1 MQQAEEIQRARE
13 AARKFEAALPGEQR
27 KLLGQFFTGLPLGRL
42 LAHLAMHPGTA
53 TVLDPMAGHGDLL
66 DAVWETSVEQDIPIE
81 RLDGI
86 EIDEP
91 TALACLERL
100 HRVAG
105 AQGRPE
111 QRVVCGSAFDPEVVG
126 QLKGGGYDLV
136 ITNPPFVRYQVRK
149 ARGGGG
155 DDESVRAGLE
165 TIANESLGGFEKE
178 IWKALIRGYSGLAD
192 LSVPSW
198 LLAGLLVRPGGRLAL
213 VVPATWQSRNY
224 ADVIRY
230 LLLRC
235 FSLEYIVEDSQPG
248 WFNAALVRTHLIVA
262 KRLPIEVSH
271 EPLGTRG
278 DFPSPAWIQIAPEAG
293 SAESIVGGAFI
304 GDRPEAGLVGWLR
317 TNSAGPLRGIH
328 RLKFDSREEWNSLEN
343 RIGNRAWYLR
353 LEHTGAESL
362 FYAQGTQPRQLAMPV
377 TMRDILPEEF
387 RSLCLLNDLGI
398 SIGQGLRTGCNQ
410 FFYVTERFSDGNGVA
425 RVITSDSL
433 GGQEF
438 AVPEGAL
445 RPVVRRQSEVPSLRI
460 GQAPLGRVLDLRGW
474 VLPEDGGA
482 VADNL
487 RAYHAAGAAVPQI
500 MPPGL
505 ANLVRVAANVIP
517 KGTTAD
523 KRIPELSAVR
533 TNIRRPQK
541 GSPPRFWYMLP
552 DFSDRHLPAAFVAR
566 VNHGLPWAEAN
577 LDPSILVDANFI
589 SVWPGKGNWTRFG
602 LKAILN
608 SIWCRTLMEAIGTP
622 LGGGALKVEASHLRG
637 MPVPRLSDY
646 AIERLN
652 AVGSELTKGSAEVQR
667 EVDGIVMEGI
677 LGPATTQ
684 RQLSNLADKLGSR
697 ARKLLLNRQ
706 KVG

>member
-1 MQQAEEIQRARE
+1 MQQAEEIQRGRE

-27 KLLGQFFTGLPLGRL
+27 KVLGQFFTGLPLGRL
-42 LAHLAMHPGTA
+42 LAHLAMHPRTA
-53 TVLDPMAGHGDLL
+53 TVLDPMAGHGDLI

-100 HRVAG
+100 SRVVG
-105 AQGRPE
+105 TQGCPE
-111 QRVVCGSAFDPEVVG
+111 QRIVCGSAFDPEVVG

-149 ARGGGG
+149 VRGG

-178 IWKALIRGYSGLAD
+178 IWRALIRSYSGLAD

-235 FSLEYIVEDSQPG
+235 FSLECIVEDSQPG
-248 WFNAALVRTHLIVA
+248 WFNTALVRTHLIVA
-262 KRLPIEVSH
+262 KRLPIEVSQ
-271 EPLGTRG
+271 EPLSIRG

-293 SAESIVGGAFI
+293 SAESLVGGAFV

-317 TNSAGPLRGIH
+317 TNSAEPLRGIR
-328 RLKFDSREEWNSLEN
+328 RLKFDSREEWDSLEN
-343 RIGNRAWYLR
+343 RIGTKAWYLR
-353 LEHTGAESL
+353 LERTGAESR
-362 FYAQGTQPRQLAMPV
+362 FYTQGAQPRQPALPV
-377 TMRDILPEEF
+377 AMRDVLPEES
-387 RSLCLLNDLGI
+387 RNLCLLKDVGI
-398 SIGQGLRTGCNQ
+398 RVGQGLRTGCNQ
-410 FFYVTERFSDGNGVA
+410 FFYVTECFSDGNGVV

-500 MPPGL
+500 MPSGL
-505 ANLVRVAANVIP
+505 ANLVRVAANAIP
-517 KGTTAD
+517 RGTTAD

-533 TNIRRPQK
+533 TNMRGPQK

-589 SVWPGKGNWTRFG
+589 SVWPGKSNWTRFG

-608 SIWCRTLMEAIGTP
+608 SIWCRTLMEAISTP
-622 LGGGALKVEASHLRG
+622 LGGGALKVEASHLRS

-652 AVGSELTKGSAEVQR
+652 AVGSELTQGSAEVQN
-667 EVDGIVMEGI
+667 EVDGIVLESI
-677 LGPATTQ
+677 LGPATKQ

-697 ARKLLLNRQ
+697 ARQLLLNRQ
-706 KVG
+706 KVRS

>member
-1 MQQAEEIQRARE
+1 MHQTEERQRGRE
-13 AARKFEAALPGEQR
+13 AARNFEAALPDEQR

-42 LAHLAMHPGTA
+42 LAHLALHPGAA

-66 DAVWETSVEQDIPIE
+66 DAVWETSVEQDITIK

-86 EIDEP
+86 EIDEA
-91 TALACLERL
+91 TAFACLERL
-100 HRVAG
+100 RRVVG
-105 AQGRPE
+105 TQSCPE
-111 QRVVCGSAFDPEVVG
+111 QKIVCGSAFDPGVVG

-136 ITNPPFVRYQVRK
+136 ITNPPFVRYQARKVR
-149 ARGGGG
+149 GG

-165 TIANESLGGFEKE
+165 TIANEYLGGFEKE
-178 IWKALIRGYSGLAD
+178 IWKALIRSYSGLAD

-198 LLAGLLVRPGGRLAL
+198 LLAGLLVRPGGWLAL

-235 FSLEYIVEDSQPG
+235 FSPECIVEDSQPG
-248 WFNAALVRTHLIVA
+248 WFNTALVRTHLIVA
-262 KRLPIEVSH
+262 KRLPIEVSQG
-271 EPLGTRG
+271 PLSTRG
-278 DFPSPAWIQIAPEAG
+278 DFPVPDWIQIAPEAG
-293 SAESIVGGAFI
+293 SAESLVGGAFV

-317 TNSAGPLRGIH
+317 TNSDEPLRGI
-328 RLKFDSREEWNSLEN
+328 RRQKFDSREEWNSLES
-343 RIGNRAWYLR
+343 RISAKAWYLR
-353 LEHTGAESL
+353 LEGTGAEL
-362 FYAQGTQPRQLAMPV
+362 RFYTQVAQPRQPALPIAV
-377 TMRDILPEEF
+377 RDVLQEA
-387 RSLCLLNDLGI
+387 SSNLCLLKDVGI
-398 SIGQGLRTGCNQ
+398 HVGQGLRTGCNQ
-410 FFYVTERFSDGNGVA
+410 FFYVTEGFSDGSGVV

-445 RPVVRRQSEVPSLRI
+445 QPVVRRQSEVPSLRI

-487 RAYHAAGAAVPQI
+487 GAYHAAGAVVPQI
-500 MPPGL
+500 MPSGL
-505 ANLVRVAANVIP
+505 ANLVRVAANASP
-517 KGTTAD
+517 KGTITD

-533 TNIRRPQK
+533 TNVRTPQK
-541 GSPPRFWYMLP
+541 SRPPRFWYMLP

-577 LDPSILVDANFI
+577 LDPPILVDANFT
-589 SVWPGKGNWTRFG
+589 SVWPGKSNWTRFG

-622 LGGGALKVEASHLRG
+622 LGGGALKVEASHLRS

-652 AVGSELTKGSAEVQR
+652 AVGPELTQGSSEAQR
-667 EVDGIVMEGI
+667 EVDDIVLEGI
-677 LGPATTQ
+677 LGSATKQ
-684 RQLSNLADKLGSR
+684 RQLSSLADKLGSR
-697 ARKLLLNRQ
+697 ARKLRLNRQ
-706 KVG
+706 KAGS

>member
-1 MQQAEEIQRARE
+1 MQQTEERKRGRE
-13 AARKFEAALPGEQR
+13 AARNFEAALPGEQR

-42 LAHLAMHPGTA
+42 LAHLALYPETA

-66 DAVWETSVEQDIPIE
+66 DAVWETSVEQDIAIK

-86 EIDEP
+86 EIDEA
-91 TALACLERL
+91 TAFACLERL
-100 HRVAG
+100 RQVVG
-105 AQGRPE
+105 TQSCPE
-111 QRVVCGSAFDPEVVG
+111 QKIVCGSAFAPGVVG

-136 ITNPPFVRYQVRK
+136 ITNPPFVRYQARKVR
-149 ARGGGG
+149 GG

-165 TIANESLGGFEKE
+165 TIADEYLAGFENE
-178 IWKALIRGYSGLAD
+178 IWRALIRSYSGLAD

-235 FSLEYIVEDSQPG
+235 FSPECIVEDSQPG
-248 WFNAALVRTHLIVA
+248 WFNKALVRTHLIVA
-262 KRLPIEVSH
+262 KRLPNKVSQ
-271 EPLGTRG
+271 EPLSTRS
-278 DFPSPAWIQIAPEAG
+278 DFPVPDWIQIAPEAG
-293 SAESIVGGAFI
+293 SAESLVGGAFV

-317 TNSAGPLRGIH
+317 TNSDEQFRGIR
-328 RLKFDSREEWNSLEN
+328 RLKFDSREEWNSLES
-343 RIGNRAWYLR
+343 RISSKAWYLR
-353 LEHTGAESL
+353 LEGTGAEL
-362 FYAQGTQPRQLAMPV
+362 RFYTQVSQPRQPALPV
-377 TMRDILPEEF
+377 AVRDILQEES
-387 RSLCLLNDLGI
+387 RNLCLLKDVGI
-398 SIGQGLRTGCNQ
+398 QVGQGLRTGCNQ
-410 FFYVTERFSDGNGVA
+410 FFYVTEGFSDGSGVV
-425 RVITSDSL
+425 RVITL
-433 GGQEF
+433 GGREF

-487 RAYHAAGAAVPQI
+487 GAYHAAGAVVPQI
-500 MPPGL
+500 MPSGL
-505 ANLVRVAANVIP
+505 ANLVRVAANASP
-517 KGTTAD
+517 KGTITD
-523 KRIPELSAVR
+523 KLIPELSAVR
-533 TNIRRPQK
+533 TNVRTPQK
-541 GSPPRFWYMLP
+541 SRPPRFWYMLP
-552 DFSDRHLPAAFVAR
+552 DFSDRHSPAAFVAR

-577 LDPSILVDANFI
+577 LDPPILVDANFT
-589 SVWPGKGNWTRFG
+589 SVWPGKSNWTRFG

-622 LGGGALKVEASHLRG
+622 LGGGALKVEASHLRS

-652 AVGSELTKGSAEVQR
+652 AVGRELTQGSSEIQM
-667 EVDGIVMEGI
+667 EVDGIVLEGI
-677 LGPATTQ
+677 VGSATKQ
-684 RQLSNLADKLGSR
+684 RQLSSLAHKLGSR
-697 ARKLLLNRQ
+697 ARKLRLNRQ
-706 KVG
+706 QVGS

>member
-1 MQQAEEIQRARE
+1 MLQAEERQRGRE

-42 LAHLAMHPGTA
+42 LANLAMHPGTA

-66 DAVWETSVEQDIPIE
+66 DAVWETSVEQGIPIR

-91 TALACLERL
+91 TAFACLERL
-100 HRVAG
+100 RRVVG
-105 AQGRPE
+105 TQGCPE
-111 QRVVCGSAFDPEVVG
+111 QRIVCGSAFDPEVVG
-126 QLKGGGYDLV
+126 QLIGGGYDLV

-149 ARGGGG
+149 VRGG

-165 TIANESLGGFEKE
+165 TIANEYLGGFEKE
-178 IWKALIRGYSGLAD
+178 IWKALIRSYSGLAD

-235 FSLEYIVEDSQPG
+235 FSPECIVEDSQPG
-248 WFNAALVRTHLIVA
+248 WFNTALVRTHLIIA
-262 KRLPIEVSH
+262 KRLPNEVSQ
-271 EPLGTRG
+271 EPLSTRG
-278 DFPSPAWIQIAPEAG
+278 DFPAPAWIQIAPEAG
-293 SAESIVGGAFI
+293 TAESLVGRAFV

-317 TNSAGPLRGIH
+317 TNSAERLRGI
-328 RLKFDSREEWNSLEN
+328 RRQKFDSREEWNSLES
-343 RIGNRAWYLR
+343 RIGTKAWYLR
-353 LEHTGAESL
+353 LERTGAEL
-362 FYAQGTQPRQLAMPV
+362 RFRTQVAQPRQPALPV
-377 TMRDILPEEF
+377 AVRDVLQEES
-387 RSLCLLNDLGI
+387 RNLCLLKDVGI
-398 SIGQGLRTGCNQ
+398 HVGQGLRTGCNQ
-410 FFYVTERFSDGNGVA
+410 FFYVTERFSDGNGVV

-460 GQAPLGRVLDLRGW
+460 GEAPLGRVLDLRGW

-487 RAYHAAGAAVPQI
+487 RAYHAAGAIVPQI
-500 MPPGL
+500 MPSGL
-505 ANLVRVAANVIP
+505 ANLVRVAANAKP

-533 TNIRRPQK
+533 TNVRTPQES
-541 GSPPRFWYMLP
+541 SPPRFWYMLP

-577 LDPSILVDANFI
+577 LDPPILVDANFT
-589 SVWPGKGNWTRFG
+589 SVWPGKSNWTRFG

-622 LGGGALKVEASHLRG
+622 LGGGALKVEASHLRS
-637 MPVPRLSDY
+637 MPVPRLSDF

-652 AVGSELTKGSAEVQR
+652 AVGSNLTQGSPEVQR
-667 EVDGIVMEGI
+667 EVDGIVLEGI
-677 LGPATTQ
+677 LGPAPKQ
-684 RQLSNLADKLGSR
+684 QQLSSLADKLGSR
-697 ARKLLLNRQ
+697 AHKLRLNRQ
-706 KVG
+706 KVGS

>member
-1 MQQAEEIQRARE
+1 MQQTEERQRGRE
-13 AARKFEAALPGEQR
+13 AARNFEAALPDEQR

-42 LAHLAMHPGTA
+42 LAHLALHPGAA

-66 DAVWETSVEQDIPIE
+66 DAVWETSVEQDITIK

-86 EIDEP
+86 EIDEA
-91 TALACLERL
+91 TAFACLERL
-100 HRVAG
+100 RRVVG
-105 AQGRPE
+105 TQSCPE
-111 QRVVCGSAFDPEVVG
+111 QKIVCGSAFDPGVVG

-136 ITNPPFVRYQVRK
+136 ITNPPFVRYQARKVR
-149 ARGGGG
+149 GG

-165 TIANESLGGFEKE
+165 TIANEYVAGFENE
-178 IWKALIRGYSGLAD
+178 IWRTLIRSYSGLAD

-235 FSLEYIVEDSQPG
+235 FSPECIVEDSQPG
-248 WFNAALVRTHLIVA
+248 WFNTALVRTHLIVA
-262 KRLPIEVSH
+262 KRLPIEVSQG
-271 EPLGTRG
+271 PLSTRG
-278 DFPSPAWIQIAPEAG
+278 DFPVPDWIQIAPEAG
-293 SAESIVGGAFI
+293 SAESLVGGAFV

-317 TNSAGPLRGIH
+317 TNSDEPLRGI
-328 RLKFDSREEWNSLEN
+328 RRQKFDSREEWNSLES
-343 RIGNRAWYLR
+343 RISAKAWYLR
-353 LEHTGAESL
+353 LEGTGAEL
-362 FYAQGTQPRQLAMPV
+362 RFYTQVAQPRQPALPIAV
-377 TMRDILPEEF
+377 RDVLQEA
-387 RSLCLLNDLGI
+387 SSNLCLLKDVGI
-398 SIGQGLRTGCNQ
+398 HVGQGLRTGCNQ
-410 FFYVTERFSDGNGVA
+410 FFYVTEGFSDGSGVV

-445 RPVVRRQSEVPSLRI
+445 QPVVRRQSEVPSLRI

-487 RAYHAAGAAVPQI
+487 GAYHAAGAVVPQI
-500 MPPGL
+500 MPSGL
-505 ANLVRVAANVIP
+505 ANLVRVAANASP
-517 KGTTAD
+517 KGTITD

-533 TNIRRPQK
+533 TNVRTPQK
-541 GSPPRFWYMLP
+541 SRPPRFWYMLP

-577 LDPSILVDANFI
+577 LDPPILVDANFT
-589 SVWPGKGNWTRFG
+589 SVWPGKSNWTRFG

-622 LGGGALKVEASHLRG
+622 LGGGALKVEASHLRS

-652 AVGSELTKGSAEVQR
+652 AVGPELTQGSSEVQR
-667 EVDGIVMEGI
+667 EVDDIVLEGI
-677 LGPATTQ
+677 LGSATKQ
-684 RQLSNLADKLGSR
+684 RQLSSLADKLGSR
-697 ARKLLLNRQ
+697 ARKLRLNRQ
-706 KVG
+706 KAGS

>member
-1 MQQAEEIQRARE
+1 MQLADERQRGRE
-13 AARKFEAALPGEQR
+13 AARKFEAALPGGQR

-53 TVLDPMAGHGDLL
+53 TVLDPMAGHGDLI
-66 DAVWETSVEQDIPIE
+66 DAVWETSVEQGIPIE

-91 TALACLERL
+91 TALACIERL
-100 HRVAG
+100 RRVVG
-105 AQGRPE
+105 TQGYPE
-111 QRVVCGSAFDPEVVG
+111 QRIVCGSAFDPKVVG
-126 QLKGGGYDLV
+126 QLIGGGYDLV

-149 ARGGGG
+149 VRGG
-155 DDESVRAGLE
+155 DDESVRTGLE
-165 TIANESLGGFEKE
+165 SIANEYLGGFEKE
-178 IWKALIRGYSGLAD
+178 IWRVLIRSYSGLAD

-235 FSLEYIVEDSQPG
+235 FSPECIVEDSQPG
-248 WFNAALVRTHLIVA
+248 WFSSALVRTHLIVA
-262 KRLPIEVSH
+262 KRLPMEVSQ
-271 EPLGTRG
+271 EPLSTRG
-278 DFPSPAWIQIAPEAG
+278 DFPDPAWIQIAPEAG
-293 SAESIVGGAFI
+293 SAESLVGGAFV
-304 GDRPEAGLVGWLR
+304 GDRPEAGLVSWLR
-317 TNSAGPLRGIH
+317 TNSAEPLQGIR
-328 RLKFDSREEWNSLEN
+328 RLKFDSREEWNSLES
-343 RIGNRAWYLR
+343 RISTKVWYSR
-353 LEHTGAESL
+353 LERTGAEL
-362 FYAQGTQPRQLAMPV
+362 RFHTQVAQPRQPALPV
-377 TMRDILPEEF
+377 AVRDVLQEE
-387 RSLCLLNDLGI
+387 SGNLCLLKDVGI
-398 SIGQGLRTGCNQ
+398 HVGQGLRTGCNQ
-410 FFYVTERFSDGNGVA
+410 FFYVTECFSEGNGVV

-482 VADNL
+482 VANNL
-487 RAYHAAGAAVPQI
+487 RAYHAAGAIVPQI
-500 MPPGL
+500 MPSGL
-505 ANLVRVAANVIP
+505 ANLVRVAAITNP
-517 KGTTAD
+517 RGTTAD

-533 TNIRRPQK
+533 TNARRPQK
-541 GSPPRFWYMLP
+541 SSPPRFWYMLP

-577 LDPSILVDANFI
+577 LDPPILVDANFT
-589 SVWPGKGNWTRFG
+589 SVWPGKSNWTRFG

-622 LGGGALKVEASHLRG
+622 LGGGALKVEASHLRS

-652 AVGSELTKGSAEVQR
+652 AIGPELTQGSSEIQS
-667 EVDGIVMEGI
+667 EVDGIVLEGI
-677 LGPATTQ
+677 LGPATKQ
-684 RQLSNLADKLGSR
+684 PQLWSLADELGSI
-697 ARKLLLNRQ
+697 ARKLRLNRL
-706 KVG
+706 KVGS

>member
-1 MQQAEEIQRARE
+1 MQQADERQRGRE

-27 KLLGQFFTGLPLGRL
+27 KSLGQFFTGLPLGRL

-53 TVLDPMAGHGDLL
+53 TVLDPMAGHGDLI
-66 DAVWETSVEQDIPIE
+66 DAVWETSVEQDIPLK

-100 HRVAG
+100 RRVVG
-105 AQGRPE
+105 TQGCPE
-111 QRVVCGSAFDPEVVG
+111 RRIVCGSAFDPEVVG
-126 QLKGGGYDLV
+126 QLIGGGYDLV

-149 ARGGGG
+149 VSDG

-165 TIANESLGGFEKE
+165 TIANEYLGGFEKE
-178 IWKALIRGYSGLAD
+178 IWRALIRSYSGLAD
-192 LSVPSW
+192 LSVPAW

-235 FSLEYIVEDSQPG
+235 FIPECIVEDSQPG
-248 WFNAALVRTHLIVA
+248 WFNSALVRTHLIVA
-262 KRLPIEVSH
+262 KRLPIEVSQ
-271 EPLGTRG
+271 EPLSTRG
-278 DFPSPAWIQIAPEAG
+278 EFPDPDWIQIAPEAG
-293 SAESIVGGAFI
+293 SAESLVGGAFV

-317 TNSAGPLRGIH
+317 TNSAEPLLGIR
-328 RLKFDSREEWNSLEN
+328 RLKFDSREEWNSLES
-343 RIGNRAWYLR
+343 RISTKVWYLR
-353 LEHTGAESL
+353 LERTGAEL
-362 FYAQGTQPRQLAMPV
+362 RFHTQVAQPRQPALPV
-377 TMRDILPEEF
+377 AVRDVLQEES
-387 RSLCLLNDLGI
+387 RNLCLLKDVGI
-398 SIGQGLRTGCNQ
+398 HVGQGLRTGCNQ
-410 FFYVTERFSDGNGVA
+410 FFYVTECFSDGNGVV

-445 RPVVRRQSEVPSLRI
+445 RPVVRRQSEVPSLSI

-487 RAYHAAGAAVPQI
+487 RAYHAAGAIVPQI
-500 MPPGL
+500 MPSGL
-505 ANLVRVAANVIP
+505 ANLVRVAANTKP
-517 KGTTAD
+517 RGTTAD

-533 TNIRRPQK
+533 TNARRPQK
-541 GSPPRFWYMLP
+541 SSPPRFWYMLP

-577 LDPSILVDANFI
+577 LDPPILVDANFA
-589 SVWPGKGNWTRFG
+589 SVWPGKSNWTRFG
-602 LKAILN
+602 LKALLN

-622 LGGGALKVEASHLRG
+622 LGGGALKVEASHLRT
-637 MPVPRLSDY
+637 MPVPRLSDH

-652 AVGSELTKGSAEVQR
+652 AIGPELTRGSSEIQG
-667 EVDGIVMEGI
+667 EVDSIVLEGI
-677 LGPATTQ
+677 LGPATKQ
-684 RQLSNLADKLGSR
+684 RQLSSLADKLGSR
-697 ARKLLLNRQ
+697 SRKLRLNRQ
-706 KVG
+706 KVGS

>member
-1 MQQAEEIQRARE
+1 MQLADERQRGRE
-13 AARKFEAALPGEQR
+13 AARKFEAALPGGQR

-53 TVLDPMAGHGDLL
+53 TVLDPMAGHGDLI
-66 DAVWETSVEQDIPIE
+66 DAVWETSVEQGIPIK

-91 TALACLERL
+91 TALACIERL
-100 HRVAG
+100 RRVVG
-105 AQGRPE
+105 TQGYPE
-111 QRVVCGSAFDPEVVG
+111 QRIVCGSAFDPKVVD
-126 QLKGGGYDLV
+126 QLIGGGYDLV

-149 ARGGGG
+149 VRGG
-155 DDESVRAGLE
+155 DDESVRTGLE
-165 TIANESLGGFEKE
+165 SIANEYLGGFEKD
-178 IWKALIRGYSGLAD
+178 IWRALIRSYSGLAD

-235 FSLEYIVEDSQPG
+235 FSPECIVEDSQPG
-248 WFNAALVRTHLIVA
+248 WFNSALVRTHLIVA
-262 KRLPIEVSH
+262 KRLPIEVSQ
-271 EPLGTRG
+271 EPLSTRE
-278 DFPSPAWIQIAPEAG
+278 DFPDPAWIQIAPEAG
-293 SAESIVGGAFI
+293 SAESLVGGAFV

-317 TNSAGPLRGIH
+317 TNSAEPLQGIR
-328 RLKFDSREEWNSLEN
+328 RLTFDSREEWNSLES
-343 RIGNRAWYLR
+343 RISTKVWYLG
-353 LEHTGAESL
+353 LERTGAEL
-362 FYAQGTQPRQLAMPV
+362 WFHTQVAQPRQPTLPV
-377 TMRDILPEEF
+377 AVRGVLQEE
-387 RSLCLLNDLGI
+387 SGNLCLLKDVGI
-398 SIGQGLRTGCNQ
+398 HVGQGLRTGCNQ
-410 FFYVTERFSDGNGVA
+410 FFYVTECFSDGNGVV

-487 RAYHAAGAAVPQI
+487 RAYHAAGAIVPQI
-500 MPPGL
+500 MPSGL
-505 ANLVRVAANVIP
+505 AHLVRVGAVTNP
-517 KGTTAD
+517 RGTTAD

-533 TNIRRPQK
+533 TNARRPQK
-541 GSPPRFWYMLP
+541 SSPPRFWYMLP

-577 LDPSILVDANFI
+577 LAPPILVDANFT
-589 SVWPGKGNWTRFG
+589 SVWPGKSDWTRFG

-622 LGGGALKVEASHLRG
+622 LGGGALKVEASHLRS

-652 AVGSELTKGSAEVQR
+652 AIGPELTQGSSEIQR
-667 EVDGIVMEGI
+667 EVDGIVLEGI
-677 LGPATTQ
+677 LGPTTK
-684 RQLSNLADKLGSR
+684 RPQLSSLADELGSI
-697 ARKLLLNRQ
+697 ARKLRLNRL
-706 KVG
+706 KVGS